1 MGERLFSIDEARAL
15 MPAVRRHADELV
27 HARGDLAEL
36 SRELRVEGRSRLGGL
51 PEAKALDARLGELL
65 GWFPAQG
72 LEVKGLAP
80 LLLDFPAELDG
91 VSVRLCWLEGEPELG
106 WYHRSD
112 LGIIGRRQL
121 PVEPA

>member
-15 MPAVRRHADELV
+15 MPAVRRQADELV

-51 PEAKALDARLGELL
+51 PEAKALDARFGELL